1 MGELKAREL
10 LSKQRYYY
18 ADVRKKFISVAK
30 IINNFQ
36 NPKITKEILSEVE
49 SKSKCNIT
57 TKI

>member
-1 MGELKAREL
+1 MGELKAKEL

-18 ADVRKKFISVAK
+18 TDVRKKFISVAK

>member
-1 MGELKAREL
+1 MGELKAKEL

-36 NPKITKEILSEVE
+36 KVE

-57 TKI
+57 KKI